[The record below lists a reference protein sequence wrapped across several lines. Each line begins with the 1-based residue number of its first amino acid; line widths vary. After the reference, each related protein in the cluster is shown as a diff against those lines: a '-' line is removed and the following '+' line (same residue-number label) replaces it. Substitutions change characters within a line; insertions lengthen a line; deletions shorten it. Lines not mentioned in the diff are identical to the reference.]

1 MVAGEFEHAPDWQ
14 VDHEF
19 DLTDHAIE
27 VIFLLLNF
35 MIMAAGK

>member
-19 DLTDHAIE
+19 NLTDRAIE
-27 VIFLLLNF
+27 VIFLLLHF

>member
-1 MVAGEFEHAPDWQ
+1 

-19 DLTDHAIE
+19 NLTDRAIE
-27 VIFLLLNF
+27 VIFLLLHF